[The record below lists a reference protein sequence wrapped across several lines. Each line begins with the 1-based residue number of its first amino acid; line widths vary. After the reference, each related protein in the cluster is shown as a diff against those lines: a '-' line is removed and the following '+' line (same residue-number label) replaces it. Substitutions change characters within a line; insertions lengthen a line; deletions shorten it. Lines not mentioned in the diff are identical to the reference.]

1 MFSGFLDYDTTF
13 SLLKKRV
20 PSVFLPSIISSRP
33 PVAIIY
39 MSCQNLF
46 LPLMPHF
53 ALHLW
58 NISTHGHRIHL
69 PRISGAHHDY
79 NRVRFDILGWN
90 AISHLHNTLYPF
102 HVTRH
107 CHQLSLPTVIS
118 HVPMPLGGTVLKK
131 KTLWDMDI
139 RRLSLSLSVVMCIYC
154 FLCILHNTVPVF
166 HSSLPTPFTIS
177 APYFLMSLCC
187 ASDFAIPIIMHL
199 LCTLPQVFSTTIG
212 FPTLITCYH
221 CNESVFPSCV
231 FAIPLETYT
240 GMPHLSSWPDSFSWK
255 YRTRSSTLCVLSLF
269 HPIC

>member
-118 HVPMPLGGTVLKK
+118 HVPMPLGGTVFIKK
-131 KTLWDMDI
+131 KLCGIWISEGCHCPYLLSCVSTTSYVSFITLYLSSTHLYP
-139 RRLSLSLSVVMCIYC
+139 RLLLFLPLIFWCLYAALPILLSPS
-154 FLCILHNTVPVF
+154 LCISFVHYPKYFPPQLVF
-166 HSSLPTPFTIS
+166 QH
-177 APYFLMSLCC
+177 
-187 ASDFAIPIIMHL
+187 
-199 LCTLPQVFSTTIG
+199 
-212 FPTLITCYH
+212 
-221 CNESVFPSCV
+221 
-231 FAIPLETYT
+231 
-240 GMPHLSSWPDSFSWK
+240 W
-255 YRTRSSTLCVLSLF
+255 
-269 HPIC
+269 